1 MFPFYM
7 ILTEFCENSKVISCD
22 FSIMKNTVASY
33 SSSLPIKLIC
43 CFKSRFSNSIC
54 LLKSMQLVYKASKS
68 IYNLI
73 NYQMCNL
80 CFYSFQYFFRMFLL
94 CFLLAYQNN
103 FFNQLIPWHLLF
115 QFFVYNTSKKKIYH
129 LHFQMM
135 RQIIYWIY
143 YILVLVCLFISHL
156 YWFYLLV
163 LLNPVFNCSKSLLK
177 SPVDK
182 VTSGTHSFVSFLLNV
197 AFVKASIPFLT
208 CTGGSALGLAFR
220 SVFSPF
226 SSFSFD
232 FIPVILVLYSKDLS
246 DLHYN
251 HHQKH

>member
-1 MFPFYM
+1 M

-103 FFNQLIPWHLLF
+103 FFNQLIPSHLLF
-115 QFFVYNTSKKKIYH
+115 QFFVYNTSKNKNLPSSFSNDETNNLLNLLYISFS
-129 LHFQMM
+129 LFIHFSSVF
-135 RQIIYWIY
+135 I
-143 YILVLVCLFISHL
+143 LFIS
-156 YWFYLLV
+156 
-163 LLNPVFNCSKSLLK
+163 
-177 SPVDK
+177 
-182 VTSGTHSFVSFLLNV
+182 SFE
-197 AFVKASIPFLT
+197 
-208 CTGGSALGLAFR
+208 
-220 SVFSPF
+220 
-226 SSFSFD
+226 SSF
-232 FIPVILVLYSKDLS
+232 
-246 DLHYN
+246 
-251 HHQKH
+251 